1 MDGVAYR
8 SIVLNRW
15 VAKVPMSRLVTPSP
29 TESHPRIGFQERT
42 EYTGPNTG
50 NCGEEEK
57 GGGLACPYQ
66 VSHFT
71 LTGNSCRAAI

>member
-42 EYTGPNTG
+42 EYQGRTRATVVRKK
-50 NCGEEEK
+50 K
-57 GGGLACPYQ
+57 GVAWLNLIKSLISP
-66 VSHFT
+66 
-71 LTGNSCRAAI
+71 